1 LTRYDNARGQKTMTE
16 EMQAQGT
23 GTEAEEAKQADTTNV
38 TPLFGRQPRPAS
50 REPAPTDEEIAEYR
64 RIRPQLL
71 QMLDEWNRIKG
82 YKGCPAARAVLG
94 LNE

>member
-1 LTRYDNARGQKTMTE
+1 MTE
-16 EMQAQGT
+16 EMPVQGT
-23 GTEAEEAKQADTTNV
+23 DTEADEAKVAETTNV

-64 RIRPQLL
+64 RIRPKLL
-71 QMLDEWNRIKG
+71 QMLDEWDRIRG

-94 LNE
+94 LTE

>member
-1 LTRYDNARGQKTMTE
+1 MTE

-23 GTEAEEAKQADTTNV
+23 GTEAEDAKGVADTTNV
-38 TPLFGRQPRPAS
+38 TPLFGRQPRPTS
-50 REPAPTDEEIAEYR
+50 REPGPTDEEIAEYR
-64 RIRPQLL
+64 RIRPQIL
-71 QMLDEWNRIKG
+71 QMLEEWNRIKG